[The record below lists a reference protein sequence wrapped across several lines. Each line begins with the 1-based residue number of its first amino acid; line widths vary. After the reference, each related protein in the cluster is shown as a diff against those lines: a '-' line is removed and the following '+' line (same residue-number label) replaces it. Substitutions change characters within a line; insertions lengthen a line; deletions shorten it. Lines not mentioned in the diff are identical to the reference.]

1 MLKLNKTNESGR
13 SMVEMLGVLAIIGVL
28 SVMGIAGYTQA
39 MKSHRANEIVN
50 ATAICYMLG
59 MAQNA
64 GSGGTAMT
72 YTPKPEGVSS
82 IKFTTQNKIEI
93 DGIADEALCK
103 QIKGKIGDDKVS
115 GDCSSPYKL
124 TVTFGDAG
132 SGINEEDPAKD
143 CITEACCDEN
153 GGEWMCANEDTCICN
168 PKGWN
173 GSCFQNNCK
182 LCSPSEGTPK
192 CPEDPGSCVC
202 QPSGYSFGC
211 SGTNCIVCSPSEGN
225 PACPDFYGACVCCV
239 GTATCEEGSGCT
251 CD

>member
-1 MLKLNKTNESGR
+1 MLKFSRENESGR

-115 GDCSSPYKL
+115 GDCTSPYTL
-124 TVTFGDAG
+124 IVTLGDV
-132 SGINEEDPAKD
+132 
-143 CITEACCDEN
+143 T
-153 GGEWMCANEDTCICN
+153 
-168 PKGWN
+168 
-173 GSCFQNNCK
+173 
-182 LCSPSEGTPK
+182 
-192 CPEDPGSCVC
+192 
-202 QPSGYSFGC
+202 
-211 SGTNCIVCSPSEGN
+211 TN
-225 PACPDFYGACVCCV
+225 
-239 GTATCEEGSGCT
+239 GTADQILGSANDPEEECT
-251 CD
+251 S